1 MMATTKI
8 SALPSTSTVSESDS
22 IPIVAG
28 GATKRVSPSVLR
40 APGLVT
46 LEQFGAVG
54 NGVADDSAAY
64 TAALAYLLA
73 ASVIGSSAHTILLG
87 SNRTYLVT
95 GYSGTLPAGCAVLG
109 HGYDSVLKCLSNK
122 AIVDAGG
129 EGFSVLNC
137 RLVGTFGAGANNHGV
152 NGHGY
157 SRAMISRVW
166 IDTPGK
172 HGVYFSSGSIAQN
185 GPLISDVDVYVP
197 VNGAGFY
204 IDGMNYTQL
213 ANCKGYGGTYG
224 VYVDAGNVSMVGCV
238 FNNNTYNGYW
248 NNTNGNDGHGTITGC
263 DFNHAITEALHVEP
277 LVNGL
282 NFRACH
288 FYYGVIVINGNTGS
302 GKRSLVRL
310 QSCTVDV
317 TSCTATDADVRFD
330 GCTWPMANT
339 NTMTTATGGT
349 IRFDPN
355 NLKLDGTSFD
365 VDADLYAGSAKTI
378 GFKFGGT
385 QKAFVDGSKSSLQVG
400 GDGSNYK
407 AIVGPLPSFPT
418 SYASLHLL
426 PSGTAASATNPVAW
440 SDGSALNL
448 STPHALGFGIMGFY
462 HAGSTLAWKLDGLGG
477 INTSPADLTCSK
489 KLATKSYGLTLANGT
504 TNHNL
509 ASTGSYARIT
519 GPTAAFGVTGFV
531 APVDGNSAVIDGTR
545 LTIFNTTAFA
555 MTIANENASSTAAN
569 RITTLTGADVVLAA
583 RTSSASFIYDSASSR
598 WILVG
603 TS

>member
-1 MMATTKI
+1 MSLKI
-8 SALPSTSTVSESDS
+8 SQLPLASSLSDS
-22 IPIVAG
+22 DVFPVVSLGVTKSAPIS
-28 GATKRVSPSVLR
+28 RVR
-40 APGLVT
+40 ASGIVM
-46 LEQFGAVG
+46 LEDFQAVG
-54 NGVADDSAAY
+54 DGVHDDSAAY
-64 TAALAYLLA
+64 TAALAAMA
-73 ASVIGSSAHTILLG
+73 AAVSIGTGPHTLVLG
-87 SNRTYLVT
+87 ANRTYLVS
-95 GYSGTLPAGCAVLG
+95 GYTGTLPAGCAIIG

-129 EGFSVLNC
+129 EGFTVTNC
-137 RLVGTFGAGANNHGV
+137 RLVGTFGAGAANHGI

-157 SRAMISRVW
+157 SRAIISRVW

-204 IDGMNYTQL
+204 VDGMNYTQL

-238 FNNNTYNGYW
+238 WNNNTYGGYW
-248 NNTNGNDGHGTITGC
+248 NNANGNDGHGTITSC
-263 DFNHAITEALHVEP
+263 DFNHNVTEAIHVEP

-282 NFRACH
+282 NFRTCH
-288 FYYGVIVINGNTGS
+288 AYYAAISIVGNTGAS
-302 GKRSLVRL
+302 KRSLVRF
-310 QSCTVDV
+310 QSCTIDV
-317 TSCTATDADVRFD
+317 TSVTATDADVRLD
-330 GCTWPMANT
+330 DCTWPMANA
-339 NTMTTATGGT
+339 NTLTTASGGT
-349 IRFDPN
+349 IRTNGN
-355 NLKLDGTSFD
+355 NLKLDATSLD
-365 VDADLYAGSAKTI
+365 VDADLYAGAAKTI
-378 GFKFGGT
+378 GLKFGGT
-385 QKAFVDGSKSSLQVG
+385 QKAFVDGSKSSMQVG

-583 RTSSASFIYDSASSR
+583 RTSSASFIYDSTNSR